1 MEFGTQFSSGKE
13 LRQTPAIIT
22 DKNGSLRLEMAR
34 DHPML
39 VQHSR
44 FHTQGW
50 RANGDVS
57 LFLSKS
63 DPDNH
68 LLMKYLQWRN
78 MYLVM
83 LVKATSPLV
92 LL

>member
-1 MEFGTQFSSGKE
+1 M
-13 LRQTPAIIT
+13 
-22 DKNGSLRLEMAR
+22 LEMAG

-83 LVKATSPLV
+83 LVKAISPLV

>member
-1 MEFGTQFSSGKE
+1 
-13 LRQTPAIIT
+13 
-22 DKNGSLRLEMAR
+22 MAG

-83 LVKATSPLV
+83 LVDLSEVNDPLV
-92 LL
+92 RTLEMN